1 MLLVLMR
8 ANHRFFFILQF
19 LFSTSLF
26 TIYSAVLCSAVLCIA
41 LLYSALLYSGLL
53 FILIIIVFITELCN
67 HVYVSTEIGIG
78 PENTLCFLLI
88 NTDISLAKVDNVTI
102 SLPKVVHVTISLP
115 AVLKL
120 SLIPRRKWKFCNIQ
134 MTLKQRKEIIR
145 PIWVLFHFLS
155 ISIILYGSRA

>member
-1 MLLVLMR
+1 MR

-26 TIYSAVLCSAVLCIA
+26 TIYSAVLCIA

-53 FILIIIVFITELCN
+53 FFLIIIVFITELCN

-115 AVLKL
+115 AVLKK
-120 SLIPRRKWKFCNIQ
+120 SLIPRRNWKFCNIQ

-155 ISIILYGSRA
+155 ISIIQYGSRA

>member
-26 TIYSAVLCSAVLCIA
+26 TIYSAVLCCALQCFA
-41 LLYSALLYSGLL
+41 LLCSILLSSTLA
-53 FILIIIVFITELCN
+53 FFFFLIIIVFITELCN

-88 NTDISLAKVDNVTI
+88 NTDISLAEVDNVTI
-102 SLPKVVHVTISLP
+102 SLPKFVHVTISLP
-115 AVLKL
+115 AVLKM

-134 MTLKQRKEIIR
+134 MTLKQRKEIIL
-145 PIWVLFHFLS
+145 PIWVLIHFLS
-155 ISIILYGSRA
+155 ISIILY